1 MAIETT
7 PRIPKSAVAG
17 PEMAALAPFYR
28 NWRWSGTIEA
38 GGMGPGT
45 PEMIGEGRAVSRLI
59 QGGLWY
65 ACDFEQEQRL
75 VDGTFVLRW
84 QLHWVTG
91 WDADAAEYR
100 ATFNDNYGHSGV
112 MRGRLDGDR
121 LIYESVGDG
130 PIRLRLTWDVSDPA
144 VALWTNETAGADG
157 AWTLVESYR
166 MTPAQ
171 PATLTGGS

>member
-91 WDADAAEYR
+91 WDAGAREYR
-100 ATFNDNYGHSGV
+100 ASSADNNGPNLAVY
-112 MRGRLDGDR
+112 RGRLDGDQ
-121 LIYESVGDG
+121 LVYEPLSETL
-130 PIRLRLTWDVSDPA
+130 PRIRLTWHLLDAEHATWRNEFTLDG
-144 VALWTNETAGADG
+144 VAWSLIEEYTMEATPDG
-157 AWTLVESYR
+157 S
-166 MTPAQ
+166 
-171 PATLTGGS
+171 